1 VAVVVAVA
9 AVGVVAAVAAVAAVG
24 VVAVAV
30 NSPINLVEDGA
41 SLTTVGRASCPRRL
55 EACTTNG
62 RQIYA
67 SDY

>member
-1 VAVVVAVA
+1 MAVVVAVA
-9 AVGVVAAVAAVAAVG
+9 AVGVVAAVVAAAAV

-41 SLTTVGRASCPRRL
+41 SLATVGRASCPRRL